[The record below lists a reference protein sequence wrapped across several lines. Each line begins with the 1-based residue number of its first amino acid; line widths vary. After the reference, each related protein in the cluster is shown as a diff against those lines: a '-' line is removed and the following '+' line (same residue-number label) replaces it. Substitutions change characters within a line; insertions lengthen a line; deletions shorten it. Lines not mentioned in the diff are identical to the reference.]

1 MHLPLEKLS
10 VESKMSS
17 VGSICPSLVVLLLLR
32 MVFGGRAGG
41 ECNVPKVYKSGD
53 TEVNSFIDE
62 LLWLSNNWI
71 LQLCRSFWSFP
82 SDEISWTWPGS
93 LPPPEFKKV
102 EIPDAVV
109 FVDWCIHF
117 V

>member
-1 MHLPLEKLS
+1 MYLPLEKLS

-62 LLWLSNNWI
+62 LL
-71 LQLCRSFWSFP
+71 
-82 SDEISWTWPGS
+82 
-93 LPPPEFKKV
+93 
-102 EIPDAVV
+102 
-109 FVDWCIHF
+109 
-117 V
+117 

>member
-10 VESKMSS
+10 VESKISS
-17 VGSICPSLVVLLLLR
+17 VGTICPSLVVLLLLR

-62 LLWLSNNWI
+62 LL
-71 LQLCRSFWSFP
+71 
-82 SDEISWTWPGS
+82 
-93 LPPPEFKKV
+93 
-102 EIPDAVV
+102 
-109 FVDWCIHF
+109 
-117 V
+117 